1 MTQVQSSGTLQAT
14 EQSSETLQAIE
25 QALAEHLPFADSTY
39 ILDQLQVCLTRRL
52 EKVAE
57 RLPMGGQLLDALEQA
72 GSPVHHVIG
81 DTVVRCAIVHAHI
94 QFETEAPYGL
104 PLEDCEKVF
113 AATTRHLQQGRRDT
127 PLDQDGS
134 LPRLG
139 AEPYLGWIWSDEH
152 PDDIFGRS
160 FRYLLKERYG
170 ALPGTPTDDEIEML
184 AQGAKLL
191 RDLLPM
197 LTPSA
202 LRHAHMTACVP
213 SAGGWKGVASSSQ
226 FHLGGT
232 IFLGRMLH
240 SPWWVAEH
248 LLHES
253 LHQKLYDFRHAHSL
267 LELDYA
273 REDAPKVAS
282 PWNSQQLT
290 QANQWDAH
298 RVFAA
303 FHVYVHLALLAIVA
317 EQRASELESAYGP
330 FHGMIQS
337 HKALDRA
344 HYLGEKLKEDC
355 WDELGTAGQGL
366 VDWLTAV
373 LEFLDPSPPPKGAYV
388 HLCLDLYESEA
399 NRVAAALQESEAMSS
414 SLPERLIP
422 LAKAEVEDARRVL
435 SAIDAQEEL
444 HSFNSN
450 IAQYADGELG
460 ANFPQMR
467 RVIGTALI
475 DASPDRYRLTE
486 SGDHDELVKQM
497 IESASTRVYAALA
510 DYPPAVADAK
520 RRANELGFTM
530 SCQDDVGRLLAV
542 LAGAVPPGGR
552 VLEIG
557 TGAGV
562 GTGWI
567 TAGLRDRTD
576 VEVVSVEIDTRLN
589 EAVRS
594 WSWPAYVQ
602 ILTADALEALESLGA
617 FNLVFADAAP
627 IKYGQIESVLKAVL
641 PGSLLVIDD
650 LEPGAGQSE
659 TQLAEKNALR
669 AGVMRHRHL
678 HAVELELS
686 TGAMLAL
693 ASKS

>member
-1 MTQVQSSGTLQAT
+1 
-14 EQSSETLQAIE
+14 
-25 QALAEHLPFADSTY
+25 
-39 ILDQLQVCLTRRL
+39 
-52 EKVAE
+52 
-57 RLPMGGQLLDALEQA
+57 
-72 GSPVHHVIG
+72 
-81 DTVVRCAIVHAHI
+81 
-94 QFETEAPYGL
+94 
-104 PLEDCEKVF
+104 
-113 AATTRHLQQGRRDT
+113 
-127 PLDQDGS
+127 
-134 LPRLG
+134 
-139 AEPYLGWIWSDEH
+139 
-152 PDDIFGRS
+152 
-160 FRYLLKERYG
+160 
-170 ALPGTPTDDEIEML
+170 
-184 AQGAKLL
+184 
-191 RDLLPM
+191 
-197 LTPSA
+197 
-202 LRHAHMTACVP
+202 
-213 SAGGWKGVASSSQ
+213 
-226 FHLGGT
+226 
-232 IFLGRMLH
+232 MLH
-240 SPWWVAEH
+240 SLWWVAEH

-273 REDAPKVAS
+273 REDAPTVAS

-317 EQRASELESAYGP
+317 EQRASELESTYGP
-330 FHGMIQS
+330 LHGMIQS

-344 HYLGEKLKEDC
+344 HYLGEKLKQDC

-399 NRVAAALQESEAMSS
+399 NRVAAALRESEAMSS

-422 LAKAEVEDARRVL
+422 LAKDEVENTRRVL
-435 SAIDAQEEL
+435 SAIDAQQEL
-444 HSFNSN
+444 QTFNNN
-450 IAQYADGELG
+450 IAQYADEELG
-460 ANFPQMR
+460 ANFPHVR
-467 RVIGTALI
+467 RVIGTTLM
-475 DASPDRYRLTE
+475 DVSPDRYRLTE
-486 SGDHDELVKQM
+486 SGDHDALVRQM
-497 IESASTRVYAALA
+497 IESASQGVYSVLA

-520 RRANELGFTM
+520 RRANERRFAM
-530 SCQDDVGRLLAV
+530 SCHDDVGRLLAV

-567 TAGLRDRTD
+567 SAGLRGRTD
-576 VEVVSVEIDTRLN
+576 VEVVSVEVDTHLS

-602 ILTADALEALESLGA
+602 IVNADALEALESLGA
-617 FNLVFADAAP
+617 FDLVFVDAAP
-627 IKYGQIESVLKAVL
+627 IKYGQIEPVLKAVL
-641 PGSLLVIDD
+641 PGGMLVIDD
-650 LEPGAGQSE
+650 LEHGTGQSE
-659 TQLAEKNALR
+659 TQRAEKDAFR
-669 AGVMRHRHL
+669 EGIMRHRHL